1 MSLTLNTNI
10 DSTVAQNNLNG
21 SQALL
26 SQSLDRL
33 SSGLRINSAADDA
46 AGLAISQNFT
56 TQVNGTNQA
65 INNANDAVS
74 EAQTAGGALNT
85 IVNNLQSIRTLAVE
99 SANGSNSASD
109 RQALDQQV
117 QQQIQEITQIAS
129 QTSFNGLSVLNG
141 SSGTTN
147 FQVGANVG
155 DTISVDLSQ
164 GVEAGQIGQ
173 VATQSTT
180 VTNAALTGNLTLA
193 VGTGAAVT
201 VGASVAGAFTAT
213 TGTAATGATDGGQT
227 VDSAFAKANAINGAD
242 ISGLTASASTVAT
255 ESTAFSNITSTGGSS
270 TFNLSINGVAIFG
283 GTNNVAAGTTLT
295 VNDVAT
301 QINLFSTEDGNVT
314 ASVAGGKLTLTASDG
329 SNIDVSQTVADGTT
343 GTVAGTGIATNISG
357 GVAGAGNV
365 NFGQLTLSA
374 KQRHCRRWRGGRRR
388 DRPGQ
393 RHHLTGHEHSG
404 QPERSDGGRC
414 EQHDLLGGCCAGN
427 GQPVPEPVGRHPEPL
442 HGGGQQP
449 AVHEPEPDSVAQHD
463 RGCELRAGNGELVA
477 GAGVGTG
484 RYLRVG
490 AGQSGAA
497 AGPQASAIRDDKQ
510 VSKSTARM
518 RKHPGR
524 GHRRRDNRR
533 EYCPIRELE

>member
-74 EAQTAGGALNT
+74 EAQTAGGALTT

-155 DTISVDLSQ
+155 DTVAVDLSQ

-193 VGTGAAVT
+193 VGTGTAGT
-201 VGASVAGAFTAT
+201 VGPSVAGAFTAT
-213 TGTAATGATDGGQT
+213 GGTAATASTDGGQAA
-227 VDSAFAKANAINGAD
+227 DSAFAKANAINAAD
-242 ISGLTASASTVAT
+242 ISGLTASASTTAT
-255 ESTAFSNITSTGGSS
+255 ESTAFSNVSSSAAGAS
-270 TFNLSINGVAIFG
+270 TFNLSINGVAIFA
-283 GTNNVAAGTTLT
+283 GTNNVAASTTLT

-301 QINLFSTEDGNVT
+301 QINLFSTQDGNVT
-314 ASVAGGKLTLTASDG
+314 ASVAGGKLTLTAADG
-329 SNIDVSQTVADGTT
+329 SNIDVSQTVASGTT
-343 GTVAGTGIATNISG
+343 GVVAGTGIATNISG
-357 GVAGAGNV
+357 GVAGAGQV
-365 NFGQLTLSA
+365 NFGQVTLEA
-374 KQRHCRRWRGGRRR
+374 N
-388 DRPGQ
+388 
-393 RHHLTGHEHSG
+393 
-404 QPERSDGGRC
+404 SDI
-414 EQHDLLGGCCAGN
+414 A
-427 GQPVPEPVGRHPEPL
+427 V
-442 HGGGQQP
+442 GGG
-449 AVHEPEPDSVAQHD
+449 ADVAAIGQ
-463 RGCELRAGNGELVA
+463 
-477 GAGVGTG
+477 GTG
-484 RYLRVG
+484 TISLGTSTLANQNVLTVQG
-490 AGQSGAA
+490 ANNTISSVDAALATVSQFQSQLGAIQNRFTA
-497 AGPQASAIRDDKQ
+497 AVSNLQSTSQNLTQSRSTIEDANFAQETANLSQAQVLQQAGISVLAQANQEPQLILKLLQ
-510 VSKSTARM
+510 
-518 RKHPGR
+518 
-524 GHRRRDNRR
+524 
-533 EYCPIRELE
+533 